1 MSATIS
7 TAPGPAA
14 ATLPIIQATLAG
26 TGETGVGTQASAE
39 AGQTGPFT
47 ALFQQLLDKQVAAD
61 ATLNP
66 GVLPAATATDTDPVE
81 LTDALQALLPFLEAM
96 GLTQAASDPAVVADE
111 NTVEK
116 SIAASP
122 LAGLAAALVQ
132 PSANNPA
139 ISAAREPAR
148 NPGKGLTTGL
158 PNLPAQASAAAEAF
172 GTGARAS
179 ASAAGEFSA
188 QLATAL
194 SGAGE
199 RTILHLPGN
208 PGGQPGLH
216 PGQGAAAVPAL
227 PVAQTVGAPG
237 WGQELGNRIT
247 WMASR
252 MESRADLI
260 LTPPQMGRIEVSL
273 TVSGDQASA
282 IFTSAN
288 PVVREALEAAMPRL
302 REMLAD
308 AGIQLGQAQVG
319 AENARQ
325 SAQQEKN
332 GDNFASEPG
341 AATDAG
347 PLQTIANASMAANG
361 LKVGRGLVDV
371 FA

>member
-14 ATLPIIQATLAG
+14 AIAPIVQATLAG
-26 TGETGVGTQASAE
+26 IGNPGELDASPALPD
-39 AGQTGPFT
+39 AGNRGQFT
-47 ALFQQLLDKQVAAD
+47 ALFQQLLGKQVAAD
-61 ATLNP
+61 AALNP
-66 GVLPAATATDTDPVE
+66 GVLPAATAADADPAE
-81 LTDALQALLPFLEAM
+81 LTDTLHALLPFLEA
-96 GLTQAASDPAVVADE
+96 
-111 NTVEK
+111 
-116 SIAASP
+116 
-122 LAGLAAALVQ
+122 AGLVQ
-132 PSANNPA
+132 PAANNPA
-139 ISAAREPAR
+139 ISAAKEPAR
-148 NPGKGLTTGL
+148 NLGNSQAAGFTK
-158 PNLPAQASAAAEAF
+158 LPAQALAAAEAV
-172 GTGARAS
+172 GNSTRAS

-188 QLATAL
+188 QLTTAL
-194 SGAGE
+194 TGAGE
-199 RTILHLPGN
+199 ISILYLPGN

-216 PGQGAAAVPAL
+216 PGQGAAAVPTL

-260 LTPPQMGRIEVSL
+260 LTPPHMGRIEVSL

-341 AATDAG
+341 AAHDTG